1 MKSLILAE
9 TIEQKIY
16 LIRGQKVMLDRDL
29 AMLYGISTGNLNKA
43 VSRNIDRFLSDF
55 MFRLNKL
62 EFKNLMFQ
70 IGISSWGGTR
80 KLT

>member
-16 LIRGQKVMLDRDL
+16 LVRGQKVMLDRDL

>member
-1 MKSLILAE
+1 
-9 TIEQKIY
+9 
-16 LIRGQKVMLDRDL
+16 MLDRDL

-43 VSRNIDRFLSDF
+43 VSRNIDRFPSDF